1 MSSTVAESLQSIIQR
16 GTIRVGYHTV
26 DFESAVRGLIVSPLL
41 EHGVSP
47 ARVDEIVDSVLERE
61 KAGTTCAGP
70 IALPHAR
77 ISGIPKI
84 VAGPRAHP
92 PRPYPLPHARISGIP
107 KIVAGLGLNRDGIY
121 PGGSARLILA
131 FVSPQDAAAEHLRFL
146 SSAAKTF
153 RTSALL
159 DQLLVATTNGD
170 VIAALTT

>member
-1 MSSTVAESLQSIIQR
+1 MSSTVAESLPSIIQR

-26 DFESAVRGLIVSPLL
+26 DFESAVRGLLVSPLL

-47 ARVDEIVDSVLERE
+47 ARVDEIVGSVLERE
-61 KAGTTCAGP
+61 KAGTTCSGP

-84 VAGPRAHP
+84 VAG
-92 PRPYPLPHARISGIP
+92 LGI
-107 KIVAGLGLNRDGIY
+107 NRDGVY

-159 DQLLVATTNGD
+159 DQLLAASSPGD

>member
-1 MSSTVAESLQSIIQR
+1 MSSTAAESLTSIIQR

-26 DFESAVRGLIVSPLL
+26 DLESAIRGLLVSPLL

-47 ARVDEIVDSVLERE
+47 NRVDGIVDSVLDRE

-84 VAGPRAHP
+84 VAG
-92 PRPYPLPHARISGIP
+92 
-107 KIVAGLGLNRDGIY
+107 LGVNRDGIY
-121 PGGSARLILA
+121 PGGTARLILA

-153 RTSALL
+153 RNTALL
-159 DQLLVATTNGD
+159 DQLLAADNVEQ
-170 VIAALTT
+170 ILAALTSAG

>member
-1 MSSTVAESLQSIIQR
+1 MSSTAAETLPSIIQR

-47 ARVDEIVDSVLERE
+47 SRVDEIVDSVLERE

-84 VAGPRAHP
+84 VAG
-92 PRPYPLPHARISGIP
+92 LGI
-107 KIVAGLGLNRDGIY
+107 NRDGVY

-153 RTSALL
+153 RTSVLL
-159 DQLLVATTNGD
+159 DQLLAASSADD
-170 VIAALTT
+170 VLAALTT

>member
-84 VAGPRAHP
+84 VAG
-92 PRPYPLPHARISGIP
+92 
-107 KIVAGLGLNRDGIY
+107 LGLNRDGIY

-170 VIAALTT
+170 VIAALTTLGRL

>member
-1 MSSTVAESLQSIIQR
+1 MSSAATETLPLIIQR
-16 GTIRVGYHTV
+16 GAIRVGYHTV
-26 DFESAVRGLIVSPLL
+26 DFESAVHGLLVSSLL

-47 ARVDEIVDSVLERE
+47 NRIDQIVGSVLDRE

-84 VAGPRAHP
+84 VAG
-92 PRPYPLPHARISGIP
+92 
-107 KIVAGLGLNRDGIY
+107 LGVNRDGIY
-121 PGGSARLILA
+121 PGGTARLILA

-153 RTSALL
+153 RNSALL
-159 DQLLVATTNGD
+159 DQLLAATDAGE
-170 VIAALTT
+170 VIAALTSAG

>member
-1 MSSTVAESLQSIIQR
+1 MSSAAAESLSLIIQR
-16 GTIRVGYHTV
+16 GAIRVGYHTV
-26 DFESAVRGLIVSPLL
+26 DFESAVRGLLVSSLL

-47 ARVDEIVDSVLERE
+47 NRIDQIVGSVLDRE

-84 VAGPRAHP
+84 VAG
-92 PRPYPLPHARISGIP
+92 
-107 KIVAGLGLNRDGIY
+107 LGVNRDGIY
-121 PGGSARLILA
+121 PGGTARLILA

-153 RTSALL
+153 RNSALL
-159 DQLLVATTNGD
+159 DQLLGAADAGE
-170 VIAALTT
+170 VIAALTSAG

>member
-84 VAGPRAHP
+84 VAG
-92 PRPYPLPHARISGIP
+92 
-107 KIVAGLGLNRDGIY
+107 LGLNRDGIY